1 MPKKKE
7 VKKKERSREVDIVTE
22 DRVKRKKMARE
33 KEKYQNPRNWLLLGE
48 EDYAWDV
55 LLALAIEYN
64 TARIFNFK
72 VTDFFIK
79 NRTLAFS
86 LLPLNGGAKPP
97 FLFH

>member
-64 TARIFNFK
+64 TAR
-72 VTDFFIK
+72 TDFFIK